1 MAEDNLQTACSV
13 DPGELCGDIGSLET
27 TAGQGRVFEVKGM
40 DCANEA
46 TALQKVVGPLVGGAE
61 HLSLDVING
70 RMTVRDS
77 ARKITDAAIIKAVRK
92 TGMSAQR
99 WSAQDGSDSHAAD
112 LARQRLYTFL
122 SGLSLTL
129 ALLWHVAHSGLAGAL
144 HIFEGHGAEPVP
156 PVETLGFALA
166 IVFGARYV
174 APKAWA
180 AARRLSP
187 DMNVLMVVAV
197 AGAVLIHQY
206 FEAATVAFFFSL
218 SLTLESW
225 SVGRAR
231 NAVARLLDLAPPTA
245 LVLRG
250 DGTQILVRAADIRVG
265 QRFIVRAG
273 DRIALDG
280 EVVEGESTVNQAP
293 ITGESAAV
301 PKCPGD
307 EVFAGTING
316 EGTLVVRATKA
327 ASDTVLA
334 RIIKMVS
341 EAHARRAPV
350 EQWVAKFARR
360 YTPAVMGLALL
371 IAIVPPLV
379 LGGAW
384 QIWFYNALVLLV
396 IACPCALVIS
406 TPVSIVASLA
416 SAARNGVLIKG
427 GAYIE
432 APSKLAALALD
443 KTGTLTKGEPEVAAL
458 YTLNGNSETKLL
470 AIAAALEARST
481 HPLARA
487 ILARAKKEGLPVRP
501 ADEVAMVP
509 GRGMTGK
516 REGAALWL
524 GSPLYAAER
533 GVQEQIPAKLLA
545 QIEARGETV
554 AVVGAGDQ
562 VLGLIALADAIRD
575 DARATIADLHALD
588 VKRLVML
595 TGDNER
601 AARAVAQAVGIDEVH
616 AGLMPE
622 DKVRVIEELAAQYP
636 VVAMVG
642 DGVNDAPA
650 MARASFAIA
659 MGAAGSDAA
668 IETADIALMTDD
680 IAKLPWLVR
689 HARRTMSIIRQN
701 IALALAVK
709 ALFMALAFAGM
720 ASMWGAI
727 TADVG
732 VSLLVVFNALRLLH
746 GTGSVRAAD
755 NHIAHVDQLRKQA

>member
-1 MAEDNLQTACSV
+1 MDKPNLQTACDS
-13 DPGELCGDIGSLET
+13 GATELCGDIGPLAEPE
-27 TAGQGRVFEVKGM
+27 AGPGRVFAIKGM
-40 DCANEA
+40 DCANETA
-46 TALQKVVGPLVGGAE
+46 ALQATVGPLVGGAQ
-61 HLSLDVING
+61 HLSFDLLNG

-77 ARKITDAAIIKAVRK
+77 ARKATDAAILRAVRK
-92 TGMSAQR
+92 AGMTGGR
-99 WSAQDGSDSHAAD
+99 WRPQDGDDSHAAA
-112 LARQRLYTFL
+112 LARQRLYTVL
-122 SGLSLTL
+122 SGLSLAFAL
-129 ALLWHVAHSGLAGAL
+129 AWHIAHGGLAGAL
-144 HIFEGHGAEPVP
+144 HIFEGHGAQPLPLAE
-156 PVETLGFALA
+156 EAGFALA
-166 IVFGARYV
+166 IAFGARYV
-174 APKAWA
+174 VPKAWA

-197 AGAVLIHQY
+197 AGAVLLHQY

-245 LVLRG
+245 LVLRE
-250 DGTQILVRAADIRVG
+250 DGSEVLVRAADVRIG
-265 QRFIVRAG
+265 DRFIVRGG

-280 EVVEGESTVNQAP
+280 MVIEGESTVNQAP

-301 PKCPGD
+301 PKRPGD
-307 EVFAGTING
+307 EVFAGTVNG
-316 EGTLVVRATKA
+316 EGTLIIRATKRA
-327 ASDTVLA
+327 GDTVLA
-334 RIIKMVS
+334 QIIKMVG

-350 EQWVAKFARR
+350 EQWVAKFARI
-360 YTPAVMGLALL
+360 YTPAVMALALL
-371 IAIVPPLV
+371 IALLPPLV
-379 LGGAW
+379 LGASWQAW
-384 QIWFYNALVLLV
+384 IYNALVLLV

-406 TPVSIVASLA
+406 TPVSIVAALA

-432 APSKLAALALD
+432 APARLAALALD
-443 KTGTLTKGEPEVAAL
+443 KTGTLTRGAPEVAAL
-458 YTLNGNSETKLL
+458 YPLGGASATELL
-470 AIAAALEARST
+470 DCAAALEARSS

-487 ILARAKKEGLPVRP
+487 ILARARQDGIAVRP
-501 ADEVAMVP
+501 ADDVASTP
-509 GRGMTGK
+509 GRGIHGT
-516 REGAALWL
+516 RDGAALWL
-524 GSPLYAAER
+524 GSPLYAVQR
-533 GVQEQIPAKLLA
+533 GVQDQIPEDVLA

-554 AVVGAGDQ
+554 VVAGEGDKA
-562 VLGLIALADAIRD
+562 LGLIALADAIRD
-575 DARATIADLHALD
+575 DARAAIADLHALG

-595 TGDNER
+595 TGDNAR

-622 DKVRVIEELAAQYP
+622 DKVRVIAELAAHYP
-636 VVAMVG
+636 VVAMAG

-689 HARRTMSIIRQN
+689 HARRTMGVIRQN

-709 ALFMALAFAGM
+709 ALFMALAFLGM
-720 ASMWGAI
+720 ATMWGAI

-746 GTGSVRAAD
+746 PGKA
-755 NHIAHVDQLRKQA
+755 